1 MSSPKGQKKQHTNC
15 KTDRRDFVTLTAG
28 AAGVVGAACAVW
40 PFVDSLNPA
49 KDVQALATT
58 DVDLSS
64 VAPGQALTVMWQGKP
79 VFIRHRTPQEI
90 SHVRNEQDSALIDPE
105 TDEARFTLRP
115 EWLVVIG
122 ICTHLGCVPQ
132 GQKMSEPKGNYEGW
146 FCPCHGSEYDLS
158 GRVRKGPAPKN
169 LPVPPYKFVDENT
182 LRIGEKDE

>member
-1 MSSPKGQKKQHTNC
+1 MSTSKGAKK
-15 KTDRRDFVTLTAG
+15 KSKVMETDRRDFVTLTAG
-28 AAGVVGAACAVW
+28 VAGVLGAACAAW

-58 DVDLSS
+58 DVDLSAI
-64 VAPGQALTVMWQGKP
+64 APGQALTVMWQGKP
-79 VFIRHRTPQEI
+79 VFIRHRTEKEVAD
-90 SHVRNEQDSALIDPE
+90 VRAEKNATLIDPE
-105 TDEARFTLRP
+105 TDEARFATRP

-132 GQKMSEPKGNYEGW
+132 GQKASEPKGNYQGW

-169 LPVPPYKFVDENT
+169 LPVPPYRFVDEKT
-182 LRIGEKDE
+182 LRIGEKDA